1 MADET
6 FEVSALDGMRCFAA
20 TTDGSTSKVEEVA
33 PLRGTVPGG
42 AFETAWFWQCD
53 ETPVLPNAAG
63 AAPVASSFPLPG
75 GVKFGVLSLPPGS
88 GGRMRRRS
96 GDQGDMPTGLSDH
109 DAETGMHA
117 TRSLDLEFVISG
129 RLRLELP
136 GGITQTLG
144 PGDSIVMAGAPHRW
158 SNPFDEPCVYAA
170 VIVGAR

>member
-1 MADET
+1 MSSLE
-6 FEVSALDGMRCFAA
+6 GMRCFAA
-20 TTDGSTSKVEEVA
+20 TTDGATSRLEEVA
-33 PLRGTVPGG
+33 PLRSTVPGG
-42 AFETAWFWQCD
+42 SFETAWFWQCD
-53 ETPVLPNAAG
+53 ETPVLPEGAG

-88 GGRMRRRS
+88 GGRMRRRERDD
-96 GDQGDMPTGLSDH
+96 GDLPAGLADH
-109 DAETGMHA
+109 DADTGMHA

-129 RLRLELP
+129 QLLLELP
-136 GGITQTLG
+136 GGTTQVLE